1 MQTTITPKGTSL
13 EQNQPLISRRHLSP
27 RAITSVSDFQF
38 RHTATD
44 KGHVRGLV
52 QTLRATG
59 QLDPILVWREVD
71 ALGLATGRL
80 VLLDGHH
87 RLAAYA
93 TFKPREDVP
102 ATIFTGTR
110 AAAMVAAV
118 EANSR
123 ERLPLTKSE
132 RMDAAWRLVRLPGER
147 LKVKTVAGA
156 TGVGTRSVDNM
167 RKRWKTMLA
176 DRKEATGEWW
186 RDRQDVLPAMNAR
199 PELSESERQACIEKY
214 SERVRE
220 AFGKMPWQDEEVTAE
235 ALQLAFGTSKLR
247 SMVEWLFSPDEFDM
261 PEFGAFMDDLH
272 EPDLDDDNYDF

>member
-13 EQNQPLISRRHLSP
+13 EQNQPLISHRYLSP

-59 QLDPILVWREVD
+59 QLDPILVWQEVD

-102 ATIFTGTR
+102 ATIFTCTR

-156 TGVGTRSVDNM
+156 SGVGTRSVDNM

-176 DRKEATGEWW
+176 DRKEASGEWW
-186 RDRQDVLPAMNAR
+186 RDRQDVLPEMKVRAEMSD
-199 PELSESERQACIEKY
+199 EERLASVQKISA
-214 SERVRE
+214 RVRE
-220 AFGKMPWQDEEVTAE
+220 ALGKMPWQDEEVAAE
-235 ALQLAFGTSKLR
+235 AIQLALGTTKLR
-247 SMVEWLFSPDEFDM
+247 SMAEWLFFADEFDM
-261 PEFGAFMDDLH
+261 LEFGMDLH
-272 EPDLDDDNYDF
+272 EPDLDEDIYEF